1 MKLIFRKIKMN
12 KLELTSSQNKSA
24 RRHYEPEFIHQ
35 VLGVYQSGVYATVE
49 DCASA
54 YDVPKNTLSNWLRRH
69 RKKSTPDSVMQQQS
83 EITRLKKELAQAKME
98 LEILKKASIYFAS
111 QAR

>member
-1 MKLIFRKIKMN
+1 MTN
-12 KLELTSSQNKSA
+12 EELRLSTGKSV

-54 YDVPKNTLSNWLRRH
+54 YDIPKNTLSNWLRRH

-83 EITRLKKELAQAKME
+83 EISRLKKELAQAKME